1 MTRQRIRQVEQAN
14 LHPVDGSL
22 GVFGQVG
29 QLVLRDVLAA
39 SERPL
44 VESTQHLLL
53 QRLGRVRLR
62 PQQHLSEFVNRYRW
76 LLRHDPVFQAQAP
89 PRDAKRARQLSPS
102 VVATTPA
109 SYLVRHRCGRAT
121 PRRTLWSCHWS
132 RPATAH

>member
-29 QLVLRDVLAA
+29 QLLPRDVPAA
-39 SERPL
+39 NERLL
-44 VESTQHLLL
+44 VEPAQHLLL

-62 PQQHLSEFVNRYRW
+62 PQQHPSEFVNRYRW
-76 LLRHDPVFQAQAP
+76 LLRHDPGLPQAP

-102 VVATTPA
+102 VVAATPA
-109 SYLVRHRCGRAT
+109 QYLVRHRCGRAT

-132 RPATAH
+132 RPTTAH